1 MSRLF
6 YQPGGSAV
14 GRWESKYVIG
24 LTGNIATGK
33 SLVRRMLEHLGAYT
47 IDADGLTHQVMAPG
61 APAYKPVIITFGQ
74 WILDSEKRIDRS
86 KLGAVV
92 FAHPAALARLEALT
106 HPIIGQA
113 IDTLIQRAR
122 HKVIVVEAIKLL
134 EGPLANQVDAIW
146 VVDSTEEKQLERLVK
161 RALPQLEALK
171 RIRTQNPQADK
182 LARANVVINNN
193 GTPEETWAQVR
204 AAWSRIEGTAQ
215 EEAAR
220 AAPQRVEVQPTP
232 ATAEKMAITSLD
244 IIRGMPKNAE
254 QIAALI
260 RERTGKE
267 LSKQDVIMAFGEK
280 SYMMAM
286 ANGMPVGLVGFL
298 VENLIT
304 RVDEFLLI
312 ERAPVE
318 PVAKALIDAIE
329 NASKELQSE
338 VGYVFLPE
346 AESPEMV
353 QAFLKQGYE
362 RTEIED
368 IKVPA
373 WREAAREARP
383 DGTQILTKKLRAERV
398 LKPL

>member
-1 MSRLF
+1 
-6 YQPGGSAV
+6 V

-280 SYMMAM
+280 SYMLAM

>member
-1 MSRLF
+1 M
-6 YQPGGSAV
+6 

-86 KLGAVV
+86 KLGALV
-92 FAHPAALARLEALT
+92 FAHPEALARLEALT

-134 EGPLANQVDAIW
+134 EGQLAGQVDAIW

-182 LARANVVINNN
+182 LARANVVISNN

-215 EEAAR
+215 EEAAQ

-232 ATAEKMAITSLD
+232 ATAAKMAITSLD

-267 LSKQDVIMAFGEK
+267 LSHQDVILAFGEK

-318 PVAKALIDAIE
+318 PIAKALIDAIE

-346 AESPEMV
+346 AESLEMV

-383 DGTQILTKKLRAERV
+383 DGTQILAKKLRAERV